1 MLNNFSNLTYWNFF
15 SNVDLALRYL
25 FFKIIKQKLLIH
37 HHEMFSNQTYITEKK
52 IFGKKNLNH
61 IANRCNQT
69 AINTSF
75 FLFKIDSMIRRETYL
90 GEKPWR

>member
-1 MLNNFSNLTYWNFF
+1 
-15 SNVDLALRYL
+15 
-25 FFKIIKQKLLIH
+25 
-37 HHEMFSNQTYITEKK
+37 MFSNQTYITEKK

-75 FLFKIDSMIRRETYL
+75 SLFKIDSMIRRETYL